1 MLSPMLDPILVVIA
15 LLALIGV
22 GLPIFLALG
31 LSGLLGLYM
40 ARGSMAF
47 FFAPSSLFGQL
58 NSFELIA
65 LPLFI
70 LMGNLLGATP
80 VGASLFQAAVRWL
93 NWLRGSLAI
102 SSVGA
107 SAMFGAVSGVSLAGV
122 AAVGSIAVPQMLE
135 RGYSR
140 SLAAGSVVCAG
151 ALAML
156 IPPSVPFI
164 IYGAVSSVSVAD
176 LFIGG
181 IVPGIVLALALSLYI
196 YIRVRLHPE
205 EAPAAPERFT
215 WRQRFVSLANIW
227 HAALLVVAVLGSI
240 YSGLATPSE
249 AAGIGAFGAFL
260 IATVVF
266 RALSL
271 RKCCEIFGTT
281 ARISGA
287 ILLIIGCAKIFG
299 DYLNMVRVPQT
310 LTELLT
316 ASSLPAWAILLAIM
330 LLLILLGMIVDAVS
344 LIVVTTPVLLPLIE
358 ALGYDPLWFGI
369 VLVLNLEIA
378 VVTPPVGLNLYALRG
393 VCPELSIEEIIRS
406 ALPFV
411 GVQFLVL
418 MLFVLFPSISL
429 WLPNQM

>member
-1 MLSPMLDPILVVIA
+1 MDPTIVLLV
-15 LLALIGV
+15 LIGLIIV
-22 GLPIFLALG
+22 GVPIFLALG

-58 NSFELIA
+58 NAFELIA

-70 LMGNLLGATP
+70 LMGNFLGATP
-80 VGASLFQAAVRWL
+80 VGSCLFTAAVRWL

-122 AAVGSIAVPQMLE
+122 AAVGSIAVPQMLD

-140 SLAAGSVVCAG
+140 SLAAGSVVSAG

-164 IYGAVSSVSVAD
+164 IYGAVASVSVAD

-181 IVPGIVLALALSLYI
+181 IVPGILLALALSVFI
-196 YIRVRLHPE
+196 YLRVRLNPD
-205 EAPAAPERFT
+205 EAPVSQERFT
-215 WRQRFVSLANIW
+215 WQQRWSSLANIW
-227 HAALLVVAVLGSI
+227 HAALLVLAVLGSI

-249 AAGIGAFGAFL
+249 AAGIGALGAFL

-266 RALSL
+266 RSLSWGKFL
-271 RKCCEIFGTT
+271 EILGTT
-281 ARISGA
+281 ARISGT

-299 DYLNMVRVPQT
+299 DYLNMVRVPQL
-310 LTELLT
+310 LTEALT
-316 ASSLPAWAILLAIM
+316 STGLPTWVILVAIM

-344 LIVVTTPVLLPLIE
+344 LIVVTTPVLLPLIT

-369 VLVLNLEIA
+369 IMVLNLEIA

-393 VCPELSIEEIIRS
+393 VCPELRVEEIIRS

-411 GVQFLVL
+411 IVQFLVL
-418 MLFVLFPSISL
+418 MLFVLVPSLSL
-429 WLPNQM
+429 WLPGLM

>member
-1 MLSPMLDPILVVIA
+1 MESILVVLI
-15 LLALIGV
+15 LLACIGL

-31 LSGLLGLYM
+31 LSGLAGLYM
-40 ARGSMAF
+40 AKGSLAF
-47 FFAPSSLFGQL
+47 FFAPTSLFGQL
-58 NSFELIA
+58 NAFELIA

-70 LMGNLLGATP
+70 LMGSLLGATP
-80 VGASLFQAAVRWL
+80 VGASLFHAAVRWL

-122 AAVGSIAVPQMLE
+122 AAVGSIAVPQMLD

-140 SLAAGSVVCAG
+140 SLAAGSVVSAG

-164 IYGAVSSVSVAD
+164 IYGAVSGVSVAD

-181 IVPGIVLALALSLYI
+181 IVPGIVLALALCVYI
-196 YIRVRLHPE
+196 YIRVRLKPE
-205 EAPAAPERFT
+205 EAPVATERFS
-215 WRQRFVSLANIW
+215 WGERFRSLGNIW
-227 HAALLVVAVLGSI
+227 HSALLVVAVLGSI
-240 YSGLATPSE
+240 YTGFATPSE
-249 AAGIGAFGAFL
+249 AAGVGALGAL
-260 IATVVF
+260 SIATLIF
-266 RALSL
+266 RSLSWKHFL
-271 RKCCEIFGTT
+271 QIMAST

-299 DYLNMVRVPQT
+299 DYLNLVQVPQILSEA
-310 LTELLT
+310 LTT
-316 ASSLPAWAILLAIM
+316 SGLPAWAILVVLM
-330 LLLILLGMIVDAVS
+330 LMLVGLGMIVDAVS
-344 LIVVTTPVLLPLIE
+344 LIVVTTPVLLPVIT

-369 VLVLNLEIA
+369 ILVLNLEIA

-393 VCPELSIEEIIRS
+393 VCPELSVEEIIRA

-411 GVQFLVL
+411 AVQFLVL
-418 MLFVLFPSISL
+418 IFFVLFPEVSL
-429 WLPNQM
+429 WLPNLMRFGG

>member
-1 MLSPMLDPILVVIA
+1 MDPVLV
-15 LLALIGV
+15 LLVLIGLIIF
-22 GLPIFLALG
+22 GAPIFLALG

-58 NSFELIA
+58 NAFELIA

-70 LMGNLLGATP
+70 LMGNFLGATP
-80 VGASLFQAAVRWL
+80 VGSSLFTAAVRWL

-122 AAVGSIAVPQMLE
+122 AAVGSIAVPQMLD

-140 SLAAGSVVCAG
+140 SLAAGSVVSAG

-164 IYGAVSSVSVAD
+164 IYGAVASVSVAD

-181 IVPGIVLALALSLYI
+181 IVPGILLALALCVFI
-196 YIRVRLHPE
+196 YIRVRLNPD
-205 EAPAAPERFT
+205 EAPVSQEQFT
-215 WRQRFVSLANIW
+215 WKQRWSSLANIW
-227 HAALLVVAVLGSI
+227 HAGLLVLAVLGSI

-249 AAGIGAFGAFL
+249 AAGIGALGAFL

-266 RALSL
+266 RSLSWA
-271 RKCCEIFGTT
+271 KFMAIMGNT
-281 ARISGA
+281 ARISGT

-299 DYLNMVRVPQT
+299 DYLNMVRVPQL
-310 LTELLT
+310 LTEALT
-316 ASSLPAWAILLAIM
+316 SSGLPTWAILIAIM

-344 LIVVTTPVLLPLIE
+344 LIVVTTPVLLPLIT

-369 VLVLNLEIA
+369 IMVLNLEIA

-393 VCPELSIEEIIRS
+393 VCPELRIEEIIRS

-411 GVQFLVL
+411 IVQFLVL
-418 MLFVLFPSISL
+418 MLFVLVPSLSL
-429 WLPNQM
+429 WLPGLM

>member
-1 MLSPMLDPILVVIA
+1 MDPVIVVV
-15 LLALIGV
+15 LLIGLIAFGV
-22 GLPIFLALG
+22 PIFLALG

-40 ARGSMAF
+40 ARGSLAF

-58 NSFELIA
+58 NAFELIA

-70 LMGNLLGATP
+70 LMGNFLGATP
-80 VGASLFQAAVRWL
+80 VGSSLFTAAVRWL

-122 AAVGSIAVPQMLE
+122 AAVGSIAVPQMLN

-140 SLAAGSVVCAG
+140 SLAAGSVVTAG

-164 IYGAVSSVSVAD
+164 IYGAVSNVSVAD

-196 YIRVRLHPE
+196 YIRVSLRPE
-205 EAPAAPERFT
+205 EAPASNEHFT
-215 WRQRFVSLANIW
+215 WKQRWASLAGIW
-227 HAALLVVAVLGSI
+227 HATLLVVAVLGSI

-249 AAGIGAFGAFL
+249 AAGIGALGAFL
-260 IATVVF
+260 IATLIF
-266 RALSL
+266 RSLSW
-271 RKCCEIFGTT
+271 RKFLEILGAT

-299 DYLNMVRVPQT
+299 DYLNMVRVPQL
-310 LTELLT
+310 LTEALT
-316 ASSLPAWAILLAIM
+316 ASGLPAWAILLAIM

-369 VLVLNLEIA
+369 IMVLNLEIA

-393 VCPELSIEEIIRS
+393 VCPELSVEEIIQS

-411 GVQFLVL
+411 AVQFLVL
-418 MLFVLFPSISL
+418 MLFVFFPGISL
-429 WLPNQM
+429 WLPGLM

>member
-1 MLSPMLDPILVVIA
+1 MNETVIVLLSLIA
-15 LLALIGV
+15 MIGL
-22 GLPIFLALG
+22 GMPIFLALG
-31 LSGLLGLYM
+31 FSGLVGLYL
-40 ARGSMAF
+40 AKGSLAF

-70 LMGNLLGATP
+70 LMGNFLGATP

-140 SLAAGSVVCAG
+140 SLAAGSVVSAG

-181 IVPGIVLALALSLYI
+181 IIPGVVLALALSVYI
-196 YIRVRLHPE
+196 YFRVRMRPG
-205 EAPAAPERFT
+205 EAPRAEEHFTWGERF
-215 WRQRFVSLANIW
+215 RSLANIW

-249 AAGIGAFGAFL
+249 AAGIGALGAFL
-260 IATVVF
+260 IAAVIFRSLSWRKLAEILGATVRV
-266 RALSL
+266 
-271 RKCCEIFGTT
+271 
-281 ARISGA
+281 SGA

-299 DYLNMVRVPQT
+299 DYLNLVRVPQI

-316 ASSLPAWAILLAIM
+316 ASALPPWAILLAVM
-330 LLLILLGMIVDAVS
+330 VLLVLLGMIVDAVS

-358 ALGYDPLWFGI
+358 TLGYDPLWFGI

-411 GVQFLVL
+411 AVQFLVL
-418 MLFVLFPSISL
+418 MLFVLFPSLSL
-429 WLPNQM
+429 WLPGLM

>member
-1 MLSPMLDPILVVIA
+1 MDPVIVVV
-15 LLALIGV
+15 LLIGLIAFGV
-22 GLPIFLALG
+22 PIFLALG

-40 ARGSMAF
+40 ARGSLAF

-58 NSFELIA
+58 NAFELIA

-70 LMGNLLGATP
+70 LMGNFLGATP
-80 VGASLFQAAVRWL
+80 VGSSLFTAAVRWL

-140 SLAAGSVVCAG
+140 SLAAGSVVTAG

-164 IYGAVSSVSVAD
+164 IYGAVSNVSVAD

-181 IVPGIVLALALSLYI
+181 IVPGIVLALALSVYI
-196 YIRVRLHPE
+196 YIRVSLRPE
-205 EAPAAPERFT
+205 EAPASHEHFT
-215 WRQRFVSLANIW
+215 WKQRWASLAGIW

-249 AAGIGAFGAFL
+249 AAGIGALGAFL
-260 IATVVF
+260 IATLIF
-266 RALSL
+266 RSLSW
-271 RKCCEIFGTT
+271 RKFLEILGST

-299 DYLNMVRVPQT
+299 DYLNMVRVPQL
-310 LTELLT
+310 LTEALT
-316 ASSLPAWAILLAIM
+316 ASGLPAWAILLAVM

-369 VLVLNLEIA
+369 IMVLNLEIA

-393 VCPELSIEEIIRS
+393 VCPELSVEEIIQS

-411 GVQFLVL
+411 AVQFLVL
-418 MLFVLFPSISL
+418 MLFVFFPGISL
-429 WLPNQM
+429 WLPGLM

>member
-1 MLSPMLDPILVVIA
+1 MDPLLVLIT
-15 LLALIGV
+15 LIGMI
-22 GLPIFLALG
+22 GLGMPIFLALG
-31 LSGLLGLYM
+31 VAGLIGLYL
-40 ARGSMAF
+40 ARGSLAF

-58 NSFELIA
+58 NGFELIA

-70 LMGNLLGATP
+70 MMGNFLGATP

-140 SLAAGSVVCAG
+140 SLAAGSVVSAG

-181 IVPGIVLALALSLYI
+181 IVPGVVLALALSLFI
-196 YIRVRLHPE
+196 YIRVGLNPD
-205 EAPAAPERFT
+205 EAPAATQRFT
-215 WRQRFVSLANIW
+215 WRERWRSLANIW
-227 HAALLVVAVLGSI
+227 HAALLVLAVLGSI
-240 YSGLATPSE
+240 YTGFATPSE
-249 AAGIGAFGAFL
+249 AAGIGAMGAFL
-260 IATVVF
+260 IATLVF
-266 RALSL
+266 RSL
-271 RKCCEIFGTT
+271 TWAKLVEILATT

-299 DYLNMVRVPQT
+299 DYLNMVRVPQL
-310 LTELLT
+310 LTEMLT
-316 ASSLPAWAILLAIM
+316 ASGLPTWAILLAVMI
-330 LLLILLGMIVDAVS
+330 LLVLLGMIVDAVS
-344 LIVVTTPVLLPLIE
+344 LIVVTTPILLPLIE
-358 ALGYDPLWFGI
+358 TLGYDPLWFGI
-369 VLVLNLEIA
+369 VMVLNLEIA

-393 VCPELSIEEIIRS
+393 VCPELSVEEIIRS

-411 GVQFLVL
+411 AVQFLVL
-418 MLFVLFPSISL
+418 MLFVFFPSLSL
-429 WLPNQM
+429 WLPGLM